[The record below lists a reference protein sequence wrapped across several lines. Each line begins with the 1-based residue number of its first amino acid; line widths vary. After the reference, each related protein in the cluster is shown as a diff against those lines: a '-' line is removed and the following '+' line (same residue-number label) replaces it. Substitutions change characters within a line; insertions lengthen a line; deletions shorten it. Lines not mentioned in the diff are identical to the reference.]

1 MSTFFATMAVL
12 LFVSILAGASTY
24 LFSKRNDNRISL
36 PLPITPELSIQ
47 TVHARILSEI
57 RNIRELSTIENNFKS
72 TAIFNEAERKLWGH
86 DVPGTRRK
94 FKLNYSGTIV
104 CGCDLNKIIID
115 KQFFNHNHLRIAV
128 PESKILHIYPHID
141 SIEPYDVSTGIFAS
155 DITLE
160 EQNHAVATDLEEVK
174 ERQINDGILLK
185 SNENIRRLLLG
196 ITAPLGVEA
205 EINFIEFRDGDS
217 DTPLLD
223 AP

>member
-12 LFVSILAGASTY
+12 LFVSILTGTSVY
-24 LFSKRNDNRISL
+24 LYSKRNRTTIS
-36 PLPITPELSIQ
+36 PTQELSIQ
-47 TVHARILSEI
+47 MVHATILSEI
-57 RNIRELSTIENNFKS
+57 KNIRELSTIENNFKS
-72 TAIFNEAERKLWGH
+72 TVVFNEAEKKLWGH
-86 DVPGTRRK
+86 DVPGTTRK

-115 KQFFNHNHLRIAV
+115 NNFFNQNHLRITV

-160 EQNHAVATDLEEVK
+160 EQNNAVAKDLEVVK
-174 ERQINDGILLK
+174 EQQIKDGILLK
-185 SNENIRRLLLG
+185 SNENIRGLLLG
-196 ITAPLGVEA
+196 ITAPIGVEA
-205 EINFIEFRDGDS
+205 EINFIESRDDS
-217 DTPLLD
+217 DTPLLE